1 MKTKFLIRDRDA
13 KYSGSFDEVFC
24 SEGVRVIQTPVRAPN
39 ANAFAE
45 RFVRTVRQECLDR
58 TLVFGQRHLERILRD
73 FVRHYN
79 TERPHR
85 ALFLETPEPQPGI
98 KLTAG
103 KVERV
108 TKLGELI
115 NEYHRVAA

>member
-1 MKTKFLIRDRDA
+1 
-13 KYSGSFDEVFC
+13 VFC
-24 SEGVRVIQTPVRAPN
+24 SEGLLVIQTPVQAPN

-58 TLVFGQRHLERILRD
+58 ILVFSQRHLERILRE
-73 FVRHYN
+73 FVAHYN

-85 ALFLETPEPQPGI
+85 GLSLETPEPQPGA

-103 KVERV
+103 KVVRV
-108 TKLGELI
+108 AKLGGLI
-115 NEYHRVAA
+115 NEYHRIAA